1 MGLCLSA
8 CSSRLLILVYIPAE
22 CSLTT
27 SFWRNIFKIIL
38 LKTFQILLIRYFK
51 LEKRD
56 CKVGS
61 WKPFNIFSSSVTL
74 WLLSLLD
81 VGNTSF
87 SLSLICIVFSLQ
99 YVIFRRGIGL
109 DKTTDFFFMEKVDLI
124 IARFW
129 KYLLRLTKWVLF
141 KSCLLLHYWNSHSCY
156 DQFLFY
162 FKF

>member
-1 MGLCLSA
+1 MWLCLSA
-8 CSSRLLILVYIPAE
+8 CSSRLLILLYIPAK

-51 LEKRD
+51 LGKRD

-61 WKPFNIFSSSVTL
+61 CKPFNIFSSSVIL
-74 WLLSLLD
+74 WHLSLLD
-81 VGNTSF
+81 GGNTSF
-87 SLSLICIVFSLQ
+87 SLSLVLICIVCSLQ

-141 KSCLLLHYWNSHSCY
+141 QKLFVIALLE
-156 DQFLFY
+156 FT
-162 FKF
+162 

>member
-61 WKPFNIFSSSVTL
+61 WKPFNIFSSSVIL

-87 SLSLICIVFSLQ
+87 SLSLSSALFSHFSMSSFDVAL
-99 YVIFRRGIGL
+99 
-109 DKTTDFFFMEKVDLI
+109 DLI
-124 IARFW
+124 RQLISFSWRRW
-129 KYLLRLTKWVLF
+129 TL
-141 KSCLLLHYWNSHSCY
+141 SLHVFGNIFY
-156 DQFLFY
+156 D
-162 FKF
+162 